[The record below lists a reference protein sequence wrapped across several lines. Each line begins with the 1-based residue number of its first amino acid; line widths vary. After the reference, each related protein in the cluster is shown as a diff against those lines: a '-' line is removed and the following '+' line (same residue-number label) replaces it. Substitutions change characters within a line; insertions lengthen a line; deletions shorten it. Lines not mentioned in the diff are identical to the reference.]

1 MAMLNLIRRFPL
13 ASFFVL
19 AYAITWT
26 LWLTALAL
34 APNQG
39 MSLSNETNFLYF
51 VDLLN
56 LRLPLER
63 ALVLGIFNLAAGPL
77 FAALLVTWATEGKAG
92 WRKLWEQCVKW
103 NVGTWWYLVTFAL
116 PVVLSAVSLGI
127 GLLST
132 NGQLDYTAKVPIAYF
147 LPFFLYMIV
156 FTGVSEEPG
165 WRGFALPR
173 LQRRYSAAKASWI
186 LGIVWGLWH
195 VPFQIYYAYALGI
208 IPLLF
213 SFVGLTVGAVGWTI
227 VNTWLYNNTRSVWI
241 MILLHGWGNT
251 VNSYV
256 VLSSN
261 NMAAQALI
269 GLLPWVIAIVLL
281 WVYGKE
287 NLARH
292 TRPQGEDGQMSRQAH
307 LMNSVPDT
315 TQRAEAH

>member
-1 MAMLNLIRRFPL
+1 
-13 ASFFVL
+13 
-19 AYAITWT
+19 
-26 LWLTALAL
+26 
-34 APNQG
+34 
-39 MSLSNETNFLYF
+39 
-51 VDLLN
+51 
-56 LRLPLER
+56 
-63 ALVLGIFNLAAGPL
+63 
-77 FAALLVTWATEGKAG
+77 
-92 WRKLWEQCVKW
+92 
-103 NVGTWWYLVTFAL
+103 
-116 PVVLSAVSLGI
+116 
-127 GLLST
+127 
-132 NGQLDYTAKVPIAYF
+132 
-147 LPFFLYMIV
+147 MIV
-156 FTGVSEEPG
+156 FTGVAEEPG

-173 LQRRYSAAKASWI
+173 LQRRYTAAKASWI

-213 SFVGLTVGAVGWTI
+213 SVVILTIGSVGWTI
-227 VNTWLYNNTRSVWI
+227 VNTWLYNNTRSAWI
-241 MILLHGWGNT
+241 MILLHGWSNT

-292 TRPQGEDGQMSRQAH
+292 TRPQGEDGLMIRQAPV
-307 LMNSVPDT
+307 MNSASDT